1 MELRQTIF
9 LAAVLGI
16 AILTAPYLYR
26 MIAGPT
32 FFDRLLALNGAG
44 TKMAVMLILIG
55 MLYRRPDLF
64 LDLALGLFLLNPV
77 TTLLIARFVREKGG
91 L

>member
-1 MELRQTIF
+1 MDLRQTVF
-9 LAAVLGI
+9 LAAMIGI
-16 AILTAPYLYR
+16 AILTIPYLYR

-44 TKMAVMLILIG
+44 TKVAVLLVLTG
-55 MLYRRPDLF
+55 ALYRRPELF

-77 TTLLIARFVREKGG
+77 TTLLIARYVREKGG

>member
-1 MELRQTIF
+1 MDLRQTTF
-9 LAAVLGI
+9 LAALIGI

-32 FFDRLLALNGAG
+32 FFDRLLALNGAT
-44 TKMAVMLILIG
+44 TKVGVLLLLVG
-55 MLYRRPDLF
+55 MLYRRPELF